1 MKRSSLA
8 RFFVLMFL
16 EVVAA
21 NMVHPVTPT
30 FLTQLQMPEFM
41 FGAAFAAM
49 SLTNFLFCPFW
60 GAVGDRVGRVRTLFI
75 TILGYA
81 AGQILFLFGS
91 TIWQILLARMVA
103 GVFSG
108 GVTVCF
114 MAYVADTAAPEHCGR
129 AMAVSAALTSAGTA
143 IGYLA
148 GGVLGDL
155 SVAASFWGQ
164 FVILCVTALGVL
176 LLLAD
181 GEHYISKKVSFAQAL
196 NPLSVFS
203 RGKGHFTKPML
214 VFLAGVFLACFAST
228 AYDNAFNYFLKDQF
242 SFPPSYNGF
251 IYAAI
256 GVVGITFN
264 MTAGLWIQRRT
275 TCYLPLAVIF
285 LMAGATLLASIGI
298 DQEGPYILVNMVFY
312 LCNSMYLPLQQAL
325 AIRQW
330 RDQNGTVSGV
340 FSSVRAASMVT
351 GALFAGALYEVAPRL
366 PMWVCAAI
374 FFATALVAFYN
385 MLQYRRNLA

>member
-1 MKRSSLA
+1 
-8 RFFVLMFL
+8 MFL

-30 FLTQLQMPEFM
+30 FLTQLGMPQFM

-49 SLTNFLFCPFW
+49 SLTSFLFCPFW
-60 GAVGDRVGRVRTLFI
+60 GAVGDWIGRVRTMFLS
-75 TILGYA
+75 ILGYA
-81 AGQILFLFGS
+81 AGQLMFLFAA

-114 MAYVADTAAPEHCGR
+114 MAYVADTAAPERCGR

-164 FVILCVTALGVL
+164 FVILCVSALGVVL
-176 LLLAD
+176 LLKD
-181 GEHYISKKVSFAQAL
+181 GAYYVKKSVSFAQAL
-196 NPLSVFS
+196 NSLSVFS
-203 RGKGHFTKPML
+203 VGKGHFTKPML

-242 SFPPSYNGF
+242 AFPPSYNGF

-256 GVVGITFN
+256 GVVGISFN
-264 MTAGLWIQRRT
+264 MTVGMWFQRRT
-275 TCYLPLAVIF
+275 TCYLPLTVIF
-285 LMAGATLLASIGI
+285 LLAGVTLLASIGVN
-298 DQEGPYILVNMVFY
+298 QEEPYILVNMVFY

-330 RDQNGTVSGV
+330 RGQNGTVSGV
-340 FSSVRAASMVT
+340 FSSVRTASMVT
-351 GALFAGALYEVAPRL
+351 GSLSAGALYQVAPRL

-374 FFATALVAFYN
+374 FFATAFVAFYN
-385 MLQYRRNLA
+385 MLQYRRNMA

>member
-91 TIWQILLARMVA
+91 TISADPFGPDGRGRFQRRRDRVLYGICGRHRRTGTLRP
-103 GVFSG
+103 GHG
-108 GVTVCF
+108 GVRRPHLRGDRHRLPGRGRFGGPVRSSQLLGAVRDPLRHRPGGF
-114 MAYVADTAAPEHCGR
+114 AA
-129 AMAVSAALTSAGTA
+129 
-143 IGYLA
+143 
-148 GGVLGDL
+148 
-155 SVAASFWGQ
+155 
-164 FVILCVTALGVL
+164 
-176 LLLAD
+176 LAD
-181 GEHYISKKVSFAQAL
+181 GEHYVSKEVSFAQAL

-242 SFPPSYNGF
+242 SFP
-251 IYAAI
+251 
-256 GVVGITFN
+256 
-264 MTAGLWIQRRT
+264 LLQRLHLRSHWGGGHH
-275 TCYLPLAVIF
+275 L
-285 LMAGATLLASIGI
+285 
-298 DQEGPYILVNMVFY
+298 
-312 LCNSMYLPLQQAL
+312 
-325 AIRQW
+325 
-330 RDQNGTVSGV
+330 
-340 FSSVRAASMVT
+340 
-351 GALFAGALYEVAPRL
+351 
-366 PMWVCAAI
+366 
-374 FFATALVAFYN
+374 
-385 MLQYRRNLA
+385 

>member
-1 MKRSSLA
+1 MRRSSLL

-16 EVVAA
+16 EVMAA

-30 FLTQLQMPEFM
+30 FLTQLDMPEFM

-60 GAVGDRVGRVRTLFI
+60 GAVGDRIGRVNTLFI

-81 AGQILFLFGS
+81 VGQLLFLFS
-91 TIWQILLARMVA
+91 TEIWQILIARMIA

-114 MAYVADTAAPEHCGR
+114 MAYVADTAQPEQCGR
-129 AMAVSAALTSAGTA
+129 AMAICAALTSAGTS

-148 GGVLGDL
+148 GGLLGDF
-155 SVAASFWGQ
+155 SVAMSFWGQ
-164 FVILCVTALGVL
+164 FAVLCVSAFGMGL
-176 LLLAD
+176 LLKD
-181 GEHYISKKVSFAQAL
+181 GDYYTKRPVSFAQAF

-264 MTAGLWIQRRT
+264 MTLGLWIQRRT
-275 TCYLPLAVIF
+275 KCYLPLGIIF
-285 LMAGATLLASIGI
+285 LLAGVTLLVSIGMI
-298 DQEGPYILVNMVFY
+298 QEMPYILVNMVFY

-340 FSSVRAASMVT
+340 FSSVRAAGMVT
-351 GALFAGALYEVAPRL
+351 GSLSAGVLYAAAPRL
-366 PMWVCAAI
+366 PMWACAAV
-374 FFATALVAFYN
+374 FFVTALVVFLN
-385 MLQYRRNLA
+385 MVQYRRRQV